1 MTTIPARPLPLDSS
15 DTGRWE
21 HSGLRVRMLLGLWE
35 KDLEKK
41 MAQYLDPQRRQAWGG
56 VDLSS
61 NVFKS
66 ITTQLSSLF
75 DRQPTLFHADGAD
88 SLVGIGGAIE
98 KAGLWPMMPRF
109 QADTLG
115 LREYAMRVSYD
126 PRFGLR
132 YRPVPPCDIVAKAT
146 PEDPETPVRIEE
158 LRLRSHPASGLP
170 VWTWDIL
177 DISDPDTP
185 IYQIRAA
192 GVQGLGDDMTI
203 AYLGADMSGA
213 AYPYRRSSGE
223 PVLPYV
229 LFHAESTGRLF
240 DPYNWREV
248 VEGSLQAA
256 LLMTFF
262 THCARQSS
270 WPQRYAV
277 GVRVPNAEITDV
289 DGGGRRA
296 RVPVDPTSLLMFEAD
311 GDGQPMVGQF
321 NPSADLDVMLT
332 AIMAYEH
339 RVAAWSGISAADLQR
354 QASGTA
360 RSGYALSVTN
370 SAKREAQRKFA
381 GVFRAGMTKLIEIS
395 AILLNSAE
403 GLALPEEGYSIRFES
418 IPKSADEM
426 KASRENVLAL
436 MEAGL
441 MDKLSA
447 YQALN
452 QGTSRREA
460 RDQLMSI
467 RRVQHELETMPLE
480 ADTSI
485 AEITPDT
492 ANVLNGAQVT
502 SAKAIVEAVA
512 TGTLPRDSG
521 IQMLSAFFGLSQ
533 VAADAIMGSV
543 GKTFTPTP
551 QT

>member
-1 MTTIPARPLPLDSS
+1 MTA
-15 DTGRWE
+15 
-21 HSGLRVRMLLGLWE
+21 
-35 KDLEKK
+35 
-41 MAQYLDPQRRQAWGG
+41 
-56 VDLSS
+56 
-61 NVFKS
+61 
-66 ITTQLSSLF
+66 
-75 DRQPTLFHADGAD
+75 
-88 SLVGIGGAIE
+88 
-98 KAGLWPMMPRF
+98 
-109 QADTLG
+109 
-115 LREYAMRVSYD
+115 
-126 PRFGLR
+126 
-132 YRPVPPCDIVAKAT
+132 
-146 PEDPETPVRIEE
+146 
-158 LRLRSHPASGLP
+158 
-170 VWTWDIL
+170 
-177 DISDPDTP
+177 
-185 IYQIRAA
+185 
-192 GVQGLGDDMTI
+192 

-229 LFHAESTGRLF
+229 LFHAESTGKLF
-240 DPYNWREV
+240 DPFNWREV
-248 VEGSLQAA
+248 VEGSLQSA

-277 GVRVPNAEITDV
+277 GVRIPNAEIHDT
-289 DGGGRRA
+289 DGGARRA

-311 GDGQPMVGQF
+311 TDGQPMVGQF
-321 NPSADLDVMLT
+321 NPSADLDTMLT
-332 AIMAYEH
+332 SIMQYEH
-339 RVAAWSGISAADLQR
+339 RVAAWAGISAADLQR

-370 SAKREAQRKFA
+370 SAKREAQRKYA
-381 GVFRAGMTKLIEIS
+381 GVFRAGMTALIEIS

-426 KASRENVLAL
+426 KAARENVLAL

-480 ADTSI
+480 ADTSV
-485 AEITPDT
+485 AEISPDT
-492 ANVLNGAQVT
+492 ASVLNGAQVT

-512 TGTLPRDSG
+512 SGTLPRGSG

-533 VAADAIMGSV
+533 VAAEAIMGSV

-551 QT
+551 QL